1 MVSWREICR
10 FFRNLLL
17 ISFPVAVWSLWI
29 PETIS
34 LSLEQMDIVFGAVSK
49 EERIADFDAKQRADT
64 RIDGGSISGG
74 SYDGLDEEKYA
85 AEHVERKV

>member
-1 MVSWREICR
+1 
-10 FFRNLLL
+10 
-17 ISFPVAVWSLWI
+17 
-29 PETIS
+29 
-34 LSLEQMDIVFGAVSK
+34 MDIVFGAVSK

-64 RIDGGSISGG
+64 TVEGGSISGG